1 MLNSPAQSDIQRF
14 TMVNNAVVEENLPI
28 SDDARNGLSSIA
40 MGLAVAVLVALA
52 ILVLRL
58 AGAI

>member
-14 TMVNNAVVEENLPI
+14 TMVNAAVAEENLPI
-28 SDDARNGLSSIA
+28 SADAQHSLTSLVIGFA
-40 MGLAVAVLVALA
+40 GAVLIAAA

-58 AGAI
+58 LGAV

>member
-14 TMVNNAVVEENLPI
+14 TMDNNAVVEAHLPI

-40 MGLAVAVLVALA
+40 IGLAVALLVTIA
-52 ILVLRL
+52 ILVLRMM
-58 AGAI
+58 GAV